1 MEPNLIMQNS
11 SNHWLLSHC
20 DELVQLGFDLENKI
34 IIVVTII
41 ASSKLVIKI
50 SSQNY
55 LFFLIAYR
63 L

>member
-20 DELVQLGFDLENKI
+20 NELVQLGSDFENKI

-41 ASSKLVIKI
+41 AFSKLATRVKNFITK
-50 SSQNY
+50 
-55 LFFLIAYR
+55 LPFF
-63 L
+63 